1 MSTPTPRQTSRR
13 TQPGIAI
20 GLIPRGVAGLV
31 TGALLAMQA
40 AAPAAAESSAAP
52 AGMPAEQRQAIEA
65 IIGEYITN
73 HPEVVVNALQA
84 YQVRM
89 QREQQQQA
97 EAALQE
103 VEDELLY
110 DAGTP
115 VAGNPDG
122 DVTIVEF
129 FDYNCGYCKQV
140 MPSIQTL
147 LETDNDVRYVFKE
160 FPILGPGSV
169 TASRAALAVWNL
181 EPEKYLPFHVA
192 LMTNRG
198 SIGEQQILDIGER
211 VGIAPA
217 TLRAEMQ
224 NPEIEEK
231 LRANVELGQRI
242 NVRGTPAVII
252 NGEIVPGAVSLDA
265 LKERI
270 SAAREG

>member
-1 MSTPTPRQTSRR
+1 MTTTTLRRTSRR
-13 TQPGIAI
+13 MLPRITTGIAM
-20 GLIPRGVAGLV
+20 AG
-31 TGALLAMQA
+31 LLAMPVPTAEA
-40 AAPAAAESSAAP
+40 AGEISP
-52 AGMPAEQRQAIEA
+52 EQRQAIEA

-73 HPEVVVNALQA
+73 NPDVVVNALQA
-84 YQVRM
+84 YQVQM

-110 DAGTP
+110 DPGTP

-169 TASRAALAVWNL
+169 MASRAALAVWNL

-192 LMTNRG
+192 LMTTRG
-198 SIGEQQILDIGER
+198 AVGEQQILDIAER

-217 TLRAEMQ
+217 TLQAEMQ
-224 NPEIEEK
+224 KPEIEEK
-231 LRANVELGQRI
+231 LRENIELGQRI
-242 NVRGTPAVII
+242 NVRGTPAFVI

-265 LKERI
+265 LKELV

>member
-1 MSTPTPRQTSRR
+1 MTTTPSPQTSRR
-13 TQPGIAI
+13 MLPGIATKI
-20 GLIPRGVAGLV
+20 ATGIAIAGL
-31 TGALLAMQA
+31 LAVPSA
-40 AAPAAAESSAAP
+40 EAAEDISP
-52 AGMPAEQRQAIEA
+52 EQRQAIEA
-65 IIGEYITN
+65 IIGEYIAN
-73 HPEVVVNALQA
+73 NPDVVVNALQA

-110 DAGTP
+110 DPGTP

-147 LETDNDVRYVFKE
+147 LETDENLRYVFKE
-160 FPILGPGSV
+160 FPILGAGSV
-169 TASRAALAVWNL
+169 MASRAALAVWNL

-192 LMTNRG
+192 LMTARG
-198 SIGEQQILDIGER
+198 SVGEQQILDIAER

-217 TLRAEMQ
+217 TLQAEMQ
-224 NPEIEEK
+224 KPEIEEQ
-231 LRANVELGQRI
+231 LGANLALGQRI
-242 NVRGTPAVII
+242 NVRGTPAFII

>member
-1 MSTPTPRQTSRR
+1 MSTPTPRQTIRR
-13 TQPGIAI
+13 TLPGIAI
-20 GLIPRGVAGLV
+20 GLIPRGAAGLMM
-31 TGALLAMQA
+31 GAVLAMQA
-40 AAPAAAESSAAP
+40 AAPAAAESGAAP
-52 AGMPAEQRQAIEA
+52 AGISVEQRQAIEA
-65 IIGEYITN
+65 IIGEYIAN
-73 HPEVVVNALQA
+73 HPEVVVKALQA

-110 DAGTP
+110 DPGTP
-115 VAGNPDG
+115 VAGNPEG
-122 DVTIVEF
+122 DVTVVEF

-140 MPSIQTL
+140 TPSIQTL
-147 LETDNDVRYVFKE
+147 LETDDGVRYVFKE

-169 TASRAALAVWNL
+169 LASRAALAVWNL

-198 SIGEQQILDIGER
+198 SMSEQKILDIGER
-211 VGIAPA
+211 VGIDPA
-217 TLRAEMQ
+217 TLQAEMQ
-224 NPEIEEK
+224 KPEIEEQ

-242 NVRGTPAVII
+242 NVRGTPAFII

-265 LKERI
+265 LKERV